1 MQPTK
6 REQELTKEINAL
18 ALEITELLKPF
29 ANRLSKLKG
38 EKNRLTRIRCV
49 YRRRREKKMQESVDK
64 EK

>member
-18 ALEITELLKPF
+18 ALEIKEILKPF
-29 ANRLSKLKG
+29 AKRLSKLKG

-49 YRRRREKKMQESVDK
+49 YRRRREKKLEKSVDLNK
-64 EK
+64 

>member
-18 ALEITELLKPF
+18 ALEIKEILKPF
-29 ANRLSKLKG
+29 
-38 EKNRLTRIRCV
+38 EKILRAKKKEKSRLTRIRCV
-49 YRRRREKKMQESVDK
+49 YRRRREKKLEKSVDK

>member
-18 ALEITELLKPF
+18 AIEIKEILKPSEKILR
-29 ANRLSKLKG
+29 AKKK

-49 YRRRREKKMQESVDK
+49 YRRRREKKLQESVDNNK
-64 EK
+64 